1 MWRGYENAKWTRPT
15 TAAAPAA
22 DENMAPKDDTAEP
35 SVPQATAQEEVS
47 APAEPDT
54 VTLMALGDNLI
65 HNTVYWSAET
75 EDGRL

>member
-1 MWRGYENAKWTRPT
+1 MKTRNGPARPQPPPRRLWSRRAEQNNA
-15 TAAAPAA
+15 
-22 DENMAPKDDTAEP
+22 AEP
-35 SVPQATAQEEVS
+35 SVPQIPAQEEPP